1 MTVGEKIK
9 QIRKEKGLTQKALG
23 ELLSISEG
31 MVRQYELGIR
41 NPKIETIEKIASALK
56 ISPFEIMGYSYWDE
70 KYNPDGKLAEEVKVI
85 QQVEKEFGQDAFILL
100 QYYSK
105 LNEKGQ
111 KKAINDLA
119 DMTEIEKYKKI
130 VTC

>member
-1 MTVGEKIK
+1 MTVGEKVK

>member
-119 DMTEIEKYKKI
+119 DMTEIEKYKK
-130 VTC
+130 